1 VGPDGW
7 PGTPCGGTGTGR
19 SQQGRRHHV
28 PLSTGLVAP
37 RTASTSRAILPA
49 ARPGSGGQRRRSAGC
64 SVSSRP
70 AAYPGAAGQTT
81 GPAHGGMAGPAGVP
95 TRAGTPAIRTAP
107 DTEGGSAGGAD
118 RHWRH
123 DPQSEHTPTP
133 IPRVCGP
140 GRPGPRLVTGRLDDG
155 QQPVGTGMV
164 LGWGQ
169 GRPARYRRPAPGTGP
184 IGGLPPVT
192 VPGRGA
198 PPGGG
203 VPSAPLPPA
212 RSACGPPRRTPERRS
227 AGASSLTRALAAG
240 QAPSVEVASRS
251 HPEPM
256 TPGKPR
262 RGTRGER
269 SVIHWSTSMCRPATA
284 MLRLGLRA
292 T

>member
-1 VGPDGW
+1 MGRDGAV
-7 PGTPCGGTGTGR
+7 R
-19 SQQGRRHHV
+19 AV
-28 PLSTGLVAP
+28 PS
-37 RTASTSRAILPA
+37 PA
-49 ARPGSGGQRRRSAGC
+49 APPLTRVRRDRRRALRMGGWQSP
-64 SVSSRP
+64 R
-70 AAYPGAAGQTT
+70 
-81 GPAHGGMAGPAGVP
+81 GPHEGGDTSDPHRTRHG
-95 TRAGTPAIRTAP
+95 R
-107 DTEGGSAGGAD
+107 GSAGGAD

-203 VPSAPLPPA
+203 VPSAPLQPA

-227 AGASSLTRALAAG
+227 AGASSLTRALATG
-240 QAPSVEVASRS
+240 QAPPVEVASRS

-262 RGTRGER
+262 RGTQGER
-269 SVIHWSTSMCRPATA
+269 SVIHWSTPMCRPATA
-284 MLRLGLRA
+284 ILRLGLRA